1 MSRVVFTPEL
11 VRELIDYD
19 PETGVMTWRER
30 RAQLYLDLVPGIT
43 MEAALSRA
51 GRFNMTWAG
60 REVGTD
66 QVYKSVNRRV
76 RISFGSGI
84 TAVRKNATTVAWMLG
99 AGREPQSGK
108 EVITWDGNPRNL
120 AAENIVEVS
129 TPVRYILENPAAG
142 LIQRQDGKWT
152 WVINHTNNRL
162 RGTGEG
168 YDDKQAARAARDEKL
183 AELGLGDITRL
194 SDVINGKD

>member
-1 MSRVVFTPEL
+1 VSRVVFTPEL

-30 RAQLYLDLVPGIT
+30 SAQLYMDMVPGIT
-43 MEAALSRA
+43 LEEALSRVD
-51 GRFNMTWAG
+51 RFSIWVG

-99 AGREPQSGK
+99 AGREPQPGK
-108 EVITWDGNPRNL
+108 EVITWDGNPG
-120 AAENIVEVS
+120 I
-129 TPVRYILENPAAG
+129 
-142 LIQRQDGKWT
+142 
-152 WVINHTNNRL
+152 
-162 RGTGEG
+162 
-168 YDDKQAARAARDEKL
+168 
-183 AELGLGDITRL
+183 
-194 SDVINGKD
+194 

>member
-51 GRFNMTWAG
+51 GRFNTTWAG

-99 AGREPQSGK
+99 APTL
-108 EVITWDGNPRNL
+108 EVNRQVVLVTVVRADGQL
-120 AAENIVEVS
+120 AVDRGTFGPCRHALHRALDKCTLFLQVV
-129 TPVRYILENPAAG
+129 VRYQEDQFIVHCPAHEDAFVSQPLDMILEYTCRAS
-142 LIQRQDGKWT
+142 LCH
-152 WVINHTNNRL
+152 VICDNAPVKT
-162 RGTGEG
+162 T
-168 YDDKQAARAARDEKL
+168 Q
-183 AELGLGDITRL
+183 
-194 SDVINGKD
+194 

>member
-1 MSRVVFTPEL
+1 MSRIVFTPEL

-30 RAQLYLDLVPGIT
+30 RAQLYLDLVPGIS

-76 RISFGSGI
+76 RISFGRGI

-99 AGREPQSGK
+99 AGREPQPGK

-129 TPVRYILENPAAG
+129 TPVRYILELLRIHGETPPVCGHWKYGPQSLGSPLTPA
-142 LIQRQDGKWT
+142 
-152 WVINHTNNRL
+152 H
-162 RGTGEG
+162 
-168 YDDKQAARAARDEKL
+168 
-183 AELGLGDITRL
+183 L
-194 SDVINGKD
+194 SAHSCSG